1 MWTMHI
7 PKSIK
12 GRSARQ
18 RDPAETQHCIPLVL
32 PARIAALSR
41 DKARIFVDP
50 VDSRAIDAWSEITP
64 EGAWTL
70 KWLMQPGDV
79 VSARAP
85 VIELSRAS
93 EMFDVLS
100 PVDGVLV
107 EILTGSGEVVG
118 NTVLGLI
125 KPAHLGA
132 PEILTAAHPW
142 GFRADTPGT
151 AGRSVE
157 VGEGYLLEWDACGL
171 LIRVYA
177 DRPRPLKLSW
187 GQLSEYA
194 QRVDLPVDLRSRI
207 GALLAVRLHE
217 NLPNTTD
224 APEILDLT
232 EEADVSTETVAKL
245 GPLGL
250 SIILI
255 EIMLRSALQRAASEI
270 HIEPRRKELSVAY
283 RVGQRMWSVMR
294 PPRTMRHVITG
305 HIKTMAKLDAAE
317 KRFSQHGTIRLRH
330 LHNGVVEES
339 DLFVS
344 CWPTRFGET
353 ILIRLPPLAPR

>member
-1 MWTMHI
+1 MDDAPTHEHQGTI
-7 PKSIK
+7 
-12 GRSARQ
+12 ARH
-18 RDPAETQHCIPLVL
+18 RDPRETQHCIPLVL

-41 DKARIFVDP
+41 EKARIFVHP
-50 VDSRAIDAWSEITP
+50 VDGKAIDAWSEITP
-64 EGAWTL
+64 GGAWTL

-85 VIELSRAS
+85 VVELSSAS

-107 EILTGSGEVVG
+107 EIFTGGGEVIG

-125 KPAHLGA
+125 KPAHLGTA
-132 PEILTAAHPW
+132 EILTAAHPW
-142 GFRADTPGT
+142 GFRSVTPGI
-151 AGRSVE
+151 AGRSAE

-171 LIRVYA
+171 LIQIN
-177 DRPRPLKLSW
+177 DHRPRPLKLSW

-194 QRVDLPVDLRSRI
+194 RSVDLPVDQRSRI
-207 GALLAVRLHE
+207 DSLLAGPLLE
-217 NLPNTTD
+217 SSANATGD
-224 APEILDLT
+224 PEILDIT
-232 EEADVSTETVAKL
+232 EETDMSAETVAKL

-255 EIMLRSALQRAASEI
+255 DIMLRSALQKGASEI

-294 PPRTMRHVITG
+294 PPRTMQHVITG

-330 LHNGVVEES
+330 RHNDVVQES

-353 ILIRLPPLAPR
+353 ILMRLPGVA

>member
-1 MWTMHI
+1 MRAMHL
-7 PKSIK
+7 PMSIK

-18 RDPAETQHCIPLVL
+18 RDPADTQHCIPLVL
-32 PARIAALSR
+32 PARIAALPR
-41 DKARIFVDP
+41 EKARIFVDP

-64 EGAWTL
+64 GGAWTL

-85 VIELSRAS
+85 VVALSTAS

-107 EILTGSGEVVG
+107 EIFTGGGEVVG

-132 PEILTAAHPW
+132 PEILTEAHPW
-142 GFRADTPGT
+142 GIRSDTAGI

-171 LIRVYA
+171 LIRVN
-177 DRPRPLKLSW
+177 DHRPRPLKLSW

-194 QRVDLPVDLRSRI
+194 RSVDLPVDQRSRI
-207 GALLAVRLHE
+207 AWLLKGPLLESSV
-217 NLPNTTD
+217 NTTG
-224 APEILDLT
+224 APEILDIT
-232 EEADVSTETVAKL
+232 EEADMSAETVAKL

-255 EIMLRSALQRAASEI
+255 HIMLRSALQKGATEI

-283 RVGQRMWSVMR
+283 RVGQRMWGVMR

-305 HIKTMAKLDAAE
+305 HIKTMAKVDAAE

-330 LHNGVVEES
+330 HHNGAIQES

-344 CWPTRFGET
+344 FWPTRFGET
-353 ILIRLPPLAPR
+353 ILIRVPSLD